1 MDSDINSDEESP
13 IRHASSPLSPE
24 DRERIFEVAL
34 ERMVMIG
41 GKVFGVEDEAEPEA
55 FVDCL
60 SRLNSCRAL
69 CCTYVFALTQDEVKR
84 GDIKYNP
91 ERPYYMA
98 RDDDGYCPYIDR
110 ATFKC
115 SIHEQRPLRC
125 RKYACRPGRGNR

>member
-115 SIHEQRPLRC
+115 SIHEQRPLR
-125 RKYACRPGRGNR
+125 